1 MKVIVNYIVLLRM
14 YARFVLFCDERGNV
28 EFSDNQ
34 LEEFAAALYEVLLEF
49 YESRE
54 GKAYYKEWLKDHPEY
69 AENPENA

>member
-14 YARFVLFCDERGNV
+14 YTRFVLFCDERGNV

-54 GKAYYKEWLKDHPEY
+54 GKAYYKEWLKDHPED

>member
-1 MKVIVNYIVLLRM
+1 MKVIFNYIGLLGL

>member
-54 GKAYYKEWLKDHPEY
+54 GKAYYKEWLKDHPED

>member
-1 MKVIVNYIVLLRM
+1 MKVIFNYIGLLGL

-54 GKAYYKEWLKDHPEY
+54 GKAYYKEWLKDHPED
-69 AENPENA
+69 AENLENA

>member
-49 YESRE
+49 YESKE
-54 GKAYYKEWLKDHPEY
+54 GKAYYKEWLKDHPED

>member
-14 YARFVLFCDERGNV
+14 YARFVLFCDERGDV
-28 EFSDNQ
+28 GFSDIQ
-34 LEEFAAALYEVLLEF
+34 LEEFAAFLYDGVLEF

>member
-1 MKVIVNYIVLLRM
+1 MKVIFNYIGLLGL

-54 GKAYYKEWLKDHPEY
+54 GKADYKEWLKDHPEY
-69 AENPENA
+69 AENSENA

>member
-54 GKAYYKEWLKDHPEY
+54 GKEYYKEWLKDHPED